1 MRIVRR
7 RSRGGAGA
15 SIPRPPRARIDLN
28 AGVSVWFGS
37 FRFRLRRLWTRH
49 CRRAARGARLPARPS
64 GLCPRCS
71 SFLVRKHARIA
82 HRRDAPTFRPS
93 PTRGGDDA
101 PIARPSVGTVLA
113 CPFAR
118 ESPAAAPAPPRA
130 SPRDASPR
138 LALPTFS
145 IGARDGSRASRHSP
159 DATGQSD
166 SSRART
172 AARPRPARAAPPASR
187 LPRASAIHAP
197 QDPTPLTPLLPLGPS
212 PPTPSDP
219 QIRRS
224 SYHNVVRVRD
234 VCRMMDVSGIQ
245 TYVINSARVVFLS
258 ERPHPRG
265 KGGSASGR
273 GAARARAC
281 RHCHRTLQADASDF
295 CSISCK
301 VSSGANMAPSEEAAA
316 AAVEEPAN
324 PKPSAASTS
333 ATKGAKGAKT
343 PKEEPAEKRRT
354 GARGADKSSRGS
366 PRTPSDA
373 SRLRTTSANDASPSP
388 ETEGGEGGT
397 GGEETPTPSRRG
409 AKRAP
414 PSGVKREP
422 ATPATRRAGSGSSA
436 KRAKTS
442 ADGDGDGDGNNTG
455 GDGSFAVVTPPTFAP
470 KLVLVSNSRRKNRPK
485 RSPDA

>member
-1 MRIVRR
+1 MFFVPRPEARADSAPSRRSHLSAEPDAGRR
-7 RSRGGAGA
+7 RRANRASVRGHRSRV
-15 SIPRPPRARIDLN
+15 SLRPRIGRGRPRATSRV
-28 AGVSVWFGS
+28 AA
-37 FRFRLRRLWTRH
+37 RRVAAS
-49 CRRAARGARLPARPS
+49 RASDVFHRGARRVPHVSTLARRDWSVRQFARPDR
-64 GLCPRCS
+64 G
-71 SFLVRKHARIA
+71 
-82 HRRDAPTFRPS
+82 PT
-93 PTRGGDDA
+93 PTRPRGSS
-101 PIARPSVGTVLA
+101 RV
-113 CPFAR
+113 
-118 ESPAAAPAPPRA
+118 APPVEDRA
-130 SPRDASPR
+130 VDP
-138 LALPTFS
+138 
-145 IGARDGSRASRHSP
+145 
-159 DATGQSD
+159 
-166 SSRART
+166 
-172 AARPRPARAAPPASR
+172 
-187 LPRASAIHAP
+187 AP
-197 QDPTPLTPLLPLGPS
+197 QDPTPLTFLLPLGPS

-301 VSSGANMAPSEEAAA
+301 VSSGANMTPSEETAA

-324 PKPSAASTS
+324 PKPSATSTS
-333 ATKGAKGAKT
+333 ATKGAKGAKVA
-343 PKEEPAEKRRT
+343 KEEPAEKRRT

-414 PSGVKREP
+414 PFGVKREP
-422 ATPATRRAGSGSSA
+422 ATPATARRAGSGSSA

-442 ADGDGDGDGNNTG
+442 ADGDRDGNGNNTG

-470 KLVLVSNSRRKNRPK
+470 KFVLVSNSRRKNRPK